1 MSSYTVSNGNE
12 NYAAQCIQVTDLISY
27 PELDNLV
34 GVSFAGYTALVNKN
48 DVCSGDH
55 VVVFPAE
62 TQLADWLCKN
72 QNLYAQSEH
81 NQDPQV
87 KGYLGKNRR
96 VKAVKLRGIYSTAL
110 VLPAELFGN
119 PPVGTVFDTC
129 DGKEVCRKFVPPRI
143 RKSAPVVPK
152 KVRSIEE
159 RYFPLHYDTAQFL
172 RNIHKYE
179 PHLPIYVSQ
188 KVHGCFRSS
197 TKVLLADG
205 TTEKIGTL
213 VRNKYDG
220 YVMGYEDGRP
230 KPTKVLAVHNNGRN
244 LGKWLRVMVSGK
256 SNRTTK
262 LVVTENH
269 RFFSPDHDLSDS
281 EGYVRADQLSVG
293 DTLLSIQPGENEF
306 YTVQVLSC
314 DDEDTH
320 SLRYDLTTE
329 TGNYVAG
336 NILVHNSS
344 VRLSRT
350 YRQRKLTMKDHIAK
364 WFNVPVNK
372 YEMSLVAGSRRVT
385 KDPENLDQIHY
396 YSSDI
401 WTDAAQR
408 YGDLIPDNHIVYGE
422 LIGWVDDNTP
432 IQKGYTYDLAPGEYR
447 LVVYRVAAILP
458 DGTQVEYSDPAMR
471 EFCKQRGFDCVR
483 LLAIKYS
490 NDENLADLY
499 MDRRFL
505 DENISLIDT
514 PIQLSDKKSVDEGVV
529 LRQDG
534 LAPLL
539 TKLKGPVFYSYE
551 TKQLDAVA
559 D

>member
-188 KVHGCFRSS
+188 KVHG
-197 TKVLLADG
+197 
-205 TTEKIGTL
+205 
-213 VRNKYDG
+213 
-220 YVMGYEDGRP
+220 
-230 KPTKVLAVHNNGRN
+230 
-244 LGKWLRVMVSGK
+244 
-256 SNRTTK
+256 
-262 LVVTENH
+262 
-269 RFFSPDHDLSDS
+269 
-281 EGYVRADQLSVG
+281 
-293 DTLLSIQPGENEF
+293 
-306 YTVQVLSC
+306 
-314 DDEDTH
+314 
-320 SLRYDLTTE
+320 
-329 TGNYVAG
+329 
-336 NILVHNSS
+336 SS

-422 LIGWVDDNTP
+422 LIGWVDNNTP

-534 LAPLL
+534 LVPLL
-539 TKLKGPVFYSYE
+539 TKLKGSVFYSYE